1 MSTRRERAKN
11 SRSQFNEQYD
21 WQNNKRKINQR
32 KEKLGGYFVDVSKY
46 VLTGVVI
53 TSLFKDVSDK
63 TSIYLLGLFIVVS
76 TLWTGLRLTSKTKD

>member
-1 MSTRRERAKN
+1 MSTRRERAKS

-21 WQNNKRKINQR
+21 WQNNKKRINQR

-76 TLWTGLRLTSKTKD
+76 TLWTGL

>member
-1 MSTRRERAKN
+1 MSTRRERAKS

-53 TSLFKDVSDK
+53 TSLFKEVSDK

>member
-1 MSTRRERAKN
+1 MSTRRERAKS

-21 WQNNKRKINQR
+21 WQNNKRKIIQR

>member
-1 MSTRRERAKN
+1 MSTRRERAKS

>member
-1 MSTRRERAKN
+1 MSTRRERAKS

-21 WQNNKRKINQR
+21 WQNNKKRINQR

>member
-1 MSTRRERAKN
+1 MSTRREKAKS
-11 SRSQFNEQYD
+11 SRSQFSEQYD